1 MLKEVH
7 NQYSKYLCD
16 KLLLAHSANYD
27 IHTRMFVS
35 HKYFGDTVLRRPS
48 TAAPGSNCRSRPPL
62 VTPQRLPSQPHGITA
77 PWTVPHY
84 TAWWQ
89 RHVCVRTTYPRL
101 LPESVTAWTR
111 TRDLLRWKCAS
122 EKWRNRWQNA
132 RTERAWLTENAGVV
146 KCVRASEKNV
156 KK

>member
-35 HKYFGDTVLRRPS
+35 HKYFGDTVLRPS
-48 TAAPGSNCRSRPPL
+48 TAAPGSNCRRRPPL
-62 VTPQRLPSQPHGITA
+62 VTPQRLPSQPHDITA

-101 LPESVTAWTR
+101 LPESVTAGTQTR
-111 TRDLLRWKCAS
+111 FYA
-122 EKWRNRWQNA
+122 
-132 RTERAWLTENAGVV
+132 ENAHV
-146 KCVRASEKNV
+146 KNEGTDDRTQEPKQHDWQKMQEWSNALEHQKM
-156 KK
+156 